1 MARAV
6 LVIADIGGYT
16 PSLFLAAVLALSCG
30 PHEGGSAASRAP
42 ATPAHGDE
50 WSKLAFVDR
59 HSVMT
64 FTVLPNMARS
74 WRDFDKTPYPTMT
87 CRTCH
92 GKDAEAVSYRMP
104 NPSLPPI
111 DPAHPP
117 AGPASQFMIT
127 RVVPEMLELM
137 ETTPARFGCNS
148 CHPKAKKS

>member
-1 MARAV
+1 MRAR
-6 LVIADIGGYT
+6 L
-16 PSLFLAAVLALSCG
+16 LAFSLALSCG
-30 PHEGGSAASRAP
+30 PHVAQAP
-42 ATPAHGDE
+42 AMTPAKHDDT
-50 WSKLAFVDR
+50 WSKLGFEDR
-59 HSVMT
+59 HAVMT

-74 WRDFDKTPYPTMT
+74 WLDFRATPYPSMT

-117 AGPASQFMIT
+117 AGPASQFMIK
-127 RVVPEMLELM
+127 RVVPEMTDLIQTSHLD
-137 ETTPARFGCNS
+137 CNA

>member
-1 MARAV
+1 VATRAV
-6 LVIADIGGYT
+6 LICGA
-16 PSLFLAAVLALSCG
+16 LALSCG
-30 PHEGGSAASRAP
+30 PHVDAGGTARAP
-42 ATPAHGDE
+42 SPTAAHGDA
-50 WSKLAFVDR
+50 WSRLDFVDR

-74 WRDFDKTPYPTMT
+74 WRDFDKTPYPALT

-117 AGPASQFMIT
+117 AKPASQFMIN
-127 RVVPEMLELM
+127 RVVPEMIDLI
-137 ETTPARFGCNS
+137 ETSPTHFGCNS
-148 CHPKAKKS
+148 CHPTAKKS